1 MKTIN
6 VLKLKKIASG
16 VMAIMML
23 LSVLFLASFIA
34 FEAGH
39 DCSGEECHVCESIK
53 QCETVLMHI
62 GGGKAVL
69 PAFYIPLMA
78 VIFSV
83 SLITCSYLQETL
95 VSRKVRLND

>member
-1 MKTIN
+1 MKSFNT
-6 VLKLKKIASG
+6 LKLKKIASG
-16 VMAIMML
+16 VMATMML

-39 DCSGEECHVCESIK
+39 DCIGEECHVCESIK

-62 GGGKAVL
+62 GGGKAVQT
-69 PAFYIPLMA
+69 ATYIPLIA
-78 VIFSV
+78 VIFSA
-83 SLITCSYLQETL
+83 SLIACSYLQETL

>member
-1 MKTIN
+1 MKNIN
-6 VLKLKKIASG
+6 ILKLKKMASG
-16 VMAIMML
+16 VMATMML
-23 LSVLFLASFIA
+23 LSVLLLASYIA

-39 DCSGEECHVCESIK
+39 DCTGEECNVCESIK
-53 QCETVLMHI
+53 QCEAVLMQI
-62 GGGKAVL
+62 GGGKAVQTVS
-69 PAFYIPLMA
+69 YIPLMA